1 MNRILVI
8 EDNAV
13 ASAVYRSTLVR
24 EGHQVEVATDGQ
36 SGLAALQR
44 EPPSLLIL
52 DLMLPG
58 MDGIAVLQRI
68 RATAGLEHI
77 PVVVISN
84 AYTPERLDQVWRA
97 GATQVLTKANS
108 TPKEIARV
116 VREVLSAK
124 ADR

>member
-1 MNRILVI
+1 MSRILVI

-13 ASAVYRSTLVR
+13 ASAIYRSTLVR
-24 EGHQVEVATDGQ
+24 DGHAVEVTSDGQ
-36 SGLAALQR
+36 SGLAALRR
-44 EPPSLLIL
+44 EPPSLIIL

-58 MDGIAVLQRI
+58 MDGIAVLKQI
-68 RATAGLEHI
+68 RASAGLERT

-84 AYTPERLDQVWRA
+84 AYTPERLDQVWNA
-97 GATQVLTKANS
+97 GATQVLAKANS

-116 VREVLSAK
+116 IREVLAAC